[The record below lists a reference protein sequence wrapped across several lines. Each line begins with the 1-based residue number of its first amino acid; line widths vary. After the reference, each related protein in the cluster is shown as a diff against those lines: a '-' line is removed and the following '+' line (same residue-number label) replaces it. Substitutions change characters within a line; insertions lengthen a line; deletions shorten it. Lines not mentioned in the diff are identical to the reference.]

1 MDQLPKAVI
10 LRIALALVFALLC
23 GCASTDKSTA
33 GKLSEQHKSLSN
45 YELLQPIKGSDS
57 AQSWRQADVNW
68 KQYNKILIERIKVF
82 VKEDSQNEGI
92 DPTDLK
98 MLTDYFYGA
107 LVKEIKPTAEIVD
120 KGGPEVIGVRIAIVD
135 LVPTKYQRSVAGS
148 LIPYGFV
155 AEAASGPASGR
166 PAGSTPYLGESSVEV
181 QFFDTSS
188 GQVLAEFKETKIGKK
203 YDAES
208 AKKWVNGYMDSFT
221 TWGYAKAAFDQWA
234 AQLRL
239 RFDELRGITKE
250 KVAGK

>member
-1 MDQLPKAVI
+1 MQMDLLTKTVA
-10 LRIALALVFALLC
+10 RRMSLALVLALLC
-23 GCASTDKSTA
+23 GCASTDKSIA
-33 GKLSEQHKSLSN
+33 VKPSEQHKSLSN
-45 YELLQPIKGSDS
+45 YELLQPIKGSDG
-57 AQSWRQADVNW
+57 AQSWRQADLNW
-68 KQYNKILIERIKVF
+68 KQYNKVLIERIKVF
-82 VKEDSQNEGI
+82 VKDDSKNEGI

-120 KGGPEVIGVRIAIVD
+120 KGGPGVIGVRIAIVD
-135 LVPTKYQRSVAGS
+135 LVPTKYQRSIAGS

-166 PAGSTPYLGESSVEV
+166 PAGSTPYLGECSIEM
-181 QFFDTSS
+181 QFFDTNS
-188 GQVLAEFKETKIGKK
+188 GQVVAEFKETKIGKK

-234 AQLRL
+234 AKFRL
-239 RFDELRGITKE
+239 RFDELRGITK
-250 KVAGK
+250 K